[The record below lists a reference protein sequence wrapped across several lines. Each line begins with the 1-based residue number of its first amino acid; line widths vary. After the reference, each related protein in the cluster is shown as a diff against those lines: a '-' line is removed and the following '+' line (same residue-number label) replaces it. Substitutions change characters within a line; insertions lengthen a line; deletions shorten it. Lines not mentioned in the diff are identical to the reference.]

1 MMRGLTVMIAG
12 RGCGSSWRMLLLRAI
27 AANQRGNRVEAS
39 AQEIGSD
46 HRSGVQ
52 MLAEWALAVRS
63 DDIPATCLNQ
73 AKLLLLD
80 SIGCAIAGHQED
92 VCKGVLAVCDEVG
105 GKGPCTIIGQP
116 SGTDMARAV
125 LANGTMLRVLDLNDY
140 VVVQGKHGPQ
150 IGGHP
155 SDNIAVALAV
165 GEARGSSGRD
175 VLASIVL
182 GYEAFGRLK
191 GLMDRKAAWDGVT
204 ISGFVVPVMA
214 GRLMGLDAA
223 RLAHALA
230 LGGARAATPGI
241 VRHGGISAAKS
252 IANALVAESGV
263 EATLLA
269 EQGLT
274 GPLAILEHERGMRTV
289 FPLGDIA
296 DTMDPGLP
304 AKPYIM
310 LSNVKAYPCV
320 ATAQSAAAA
329 ALDIH
334 HSLEGRIG
342 EIAQIEV
349 AMIDTPFIHEQQN
362 DPKRAHPRSRES
374 ADHSFQ
380 YVVAVALTD
389 GAFGPAQFEGE
400 RWLDPAILALMG
412 RIEMTRDA
420 ALNVH
425 ATGTYPCV
433 ITVRERNGKE
443 HRAERLFPPGYSR
456 GGIAQAD
463 VVDKFNAVA
472 GELPADRRA
481 RIIAAVLNLDRAASL
496 VELTAALRG

>member
-1 MMRGLTVMIAG
+1 MKASTHEIA
-12 RGCGSSWRMLLLRAI
+12 
-27 AANQRGNRVEAS
+27 
-39 AQEIGSD
+39 SD
-46 HRSGVQ
+46 QRSGVQ
-52 MLAEWALAVRS
+52 MLADWALSVRN
-63 DDIPATCLNQ
+63 DDIPAACLNQ

-80 SIGCAIAGHQED
+80 SIGCAIAGRQEE
-92 VCKGVLAVCDEVG
+92 VSKGVVAVCEEVG

-116 SGTDMARAV
+116 RGTDMAHAV
-125 LANGTMLRVLDLNDY
+125 LANGTLLRVLDLNDY
-140 VVVQGKHGPQ
+140 VVVHGKHGPQ

-165 GEARGSSGRD
+165 GEARSSSGRD
-175 VLASIVL
+175 VLASIVV

-214 GRLMGLDAA
+214 GRLMGLDADQM
-223 RLAHALA
+223 AHALA
-230 LGGARAATPGI
+230 LSGARAATPGI

-252 IANALVAESGV
+252 IANALVAESSV

-296 DTMDPGLP
+296 DTMEPGLP

-334 HSLEGRIG
+334 RSLAGRIG
-342 EIAQIEV
+342 DIARIEV
-349 AMIDTPFIHEQQN
+349 AMIDTPFIHDQQN
-362 DPKRAHPRSRES
+362 DPKRAHPRSREA

-380 YVVAVALTD
+380 YVVAVALAD

-400 RWLDPAILALMG
+400 RWLDPAITALMDK
-412 RIEMTRDA
+412 IVMARDP

-433 ITVRERNGKE
+433 ITVQEQNGKE

-456 GGIAQAD
+456 GGIAEAD
-463 VVDKFNAVA
+463 VVDKFNTVA
-472 GELPADRRA
+472 AALPADQRE
-481 RIIAAVLNLDRAASL
+481 RIIAAVLELDRATL
-496 VELTAALRG
+496 LEQLTAALRR

>member
-1 MMRGLTVMIAG
+1 
-12 RGCGSSWRMLLLRAI
+12 
-27 AANQRGNRVEAS
+27 
-39 AQEIGSD
+39 
-46 HRSGVQ
+46 
-52 MLAEWALAVRS
+52 MLADWALAIRS
-63 DDIPATCLNQ
+63 DDVAAAALNQ

-80 SIGCAIAGHQED
+80 STGCAIAGRQED
-92 VCKGVLAVCDEVG
+92 VCKGVLAVCAEVG

-116 SGTDMARAV
+116 GGIDMAHAV
-125 LANGTMLRVLDLNDY
+125 LANGTLLRVLDLNDY

-155 SDNIAVALAV
+155 SDNIPVALAV
-165 GEARGSSGRD
+165 GEARSRSGRD
-175 VLASIVL
+175 VLASIVV
-182 GYEAFGRLK
+182 GYEALGRLK
-191 GLMDRKAAWDGVT
+191 RLMDRKAAWDGVT

-214 GRLMGLDAA
+214 GRLMGLDPE

-230 LGGARAATPGI
+230 LSGARAATPGI

-252 IANALVAESGV
+252 LANALVAESSV

-274 GPLAILEHERGMRTV
+274 GPLAILEHERGLRTV
-289 FPLGDIA
+289 FADGDIA
-296 DTMDPGLP
+296 DTMEPGLP
-304 AKPYIM
+304 ATPYIM

-334 HSLEGRIG
+334 RLLKGHIDDVER
-342 EIAQIEV
+342 IEV
-349 AMIDTPFIHEQQN
+349 AMIDTPLIHEQQT
-362 DPKRAHPRSRES
+362 DPKRSHPRSRES

-400 RWLDPAILALMG
+400 RWRDPAIAALMD

-425 ATGTYPCV
+425 ATGTYPCA

-443 HRAERLFPPGYSR
+443 HKAERLFPPGYSR
-456 GGIAQAD
+456 GGLAEAD

-472 GELPADRRA
+472 AALPADQRE
-481 RIIAAVLNLDRAASL
+481 RIIAAALSLDRAASL
-496 VELTAALRG
+496 ESLTAALRG